1 MMVVFGWLRPDEV
14 AQPPDAQRRGA
25 RAERRQQR
33 PDQQP
38 DDAPR
43 RLGDVDD
50 SFQLALGVGGGQR

>member
-1 MMVVFGWLRPDEV
+1 MFVFGWLRPDQIAE
-14 AQPPDAQRRGA
+14 PPDAQRRGS

-43 RLGDVDD
+43 RFRDVDD
-50 SFQLALGVGGGQR
+50 ALELAFTVRRR